1 MTIRPLDFFF
11 FLLQMGD
18 NNGATPAHNPSQQLY
33 PPHPTAQ
40 PALYPPAPSPYP
52 YGWPQQPHPYG
63 YQWAQNAE
71 AQGPAPPPVATPQ
84 GPAKK
89 RALDAPDA
97 DDDGPPPAKM
107 AVTGRGRGKNPG
119 ILWGWQKMGYYEDKP
134 PLPSCQAHR
143 MKGCSACYRYIST
156 KK

>member
-1 MTIRPLDFFF
+1 
-11 FLLQMGD
+11 MGD

-71 AQGPAPPPVATPQ
+71 AQAPAPPPVATPQ
-84 GPAKK
+84 GPVRK
-89 RALDAPDA
+89 RALDA

-107 AVTGRGRGKNPG
+107 AGTGNGRVKKSRDSVG
-119 ILWGWQKMGYYEDKP
+119 MDKDGV
-134 PLPSCQAHR
+134 L
-143 MKGCSACYRYIST
+143 
-156 KK
+156 